1 VGYLPAYGLLYSRYD
16 GIKHGL
22 KTKYPTGKSMVASE
36 QLAQYLVSGITIG
49 SIYALIA
56 LGFTIIYN
64 TTGIINFA
72 QGEFVMLGGM
82 FMVGCTAVLQ
92 VPVFP
97 ACLLSV
103 AGVVAVGLIIERLAI
118 RPARTASVVTLII
131 ITIGVSI
138 IIKSLTALVTKD
150 SFTYPPFPGPEH
162 ITVCG
167 ASMPGQSLWILGAAC
182 CIMLLLSLFFHFT
195 LRGKAMRAC
204 AINRE
209 AAYIVGIDVEKMSF
223 LSFGLSALIGAVAGI
238 MVTPTT
244 QIAWYRGMDLG
255 LKGFCAVIL
264 GGLGSSPGAVI
275 GGLVLGLLETF
286 ASFFFSGYK
295 DAIAFSLF
303 LLVLFIR
310 PRGITGRG
318 R

>member
-1 VGYLPAYGLLYSRYD
+1 MTFSD
-16 GIKHGL
+16 
-22 KTKYPTGKSMVASE
+22 
-36 QLAQYLVSGITIG
+36 QLIQYLLSGITIG

-82 FMVGCTAVLQ
+82 FMTGCTATLHL
-92 VPVFP
+92 P
-97 ACLLSV
+97 APLGTAVST
-103 AGVVAVGLIIERLAI
+103 AGVVIVGLLIERLAI
-118 RPARTASVVTLII
+118 RPARRSSVVTLII

-138 IIKSLTALVTKD
+138 VIKALTAFVTKD

-162 ITVCG
+162 VRVLG
-167 ASMPGQSLWILGAAC
+167 ASMPGQSLWIIGTAC
-182 CIMLLLSLFFHFT
+182 FVMLLLSLFFHFT
-195 LRGKAMRAC
+195 IRGKAMRAC

-209 AAYIVGIDVEKMSF
+209 AAFIVGIDVEKMSF

-238 MVTPTT
+238 IVTPTT
-244 QIAWYRGMDLG
+244 QMAWHRGMDLG
-255 LKGFCAVIL
+255 LKGFCAVIM
-264 GGLGSSPGAVI
+264 GGLGSSPGAVL
-275 GGLVLGLLETF
+275 GGLILGLLETF
-286 ASFFFSGYK
+286 GSFFLSGYK
-295 DAIAFSLF
+295 DAIAFALF

>member
-1 VGYLPAYGLLYSRYD
+1 MVFSDQIMQYALSGL
-16 GIKHGL
+16 
-22 KTKYPTGKSMVASE
+22 
-36 QLAQYLVSGITIG
+36 TIG

-72 QGEFVMLGGM
+72 QGEFIMLGGM
-82 FMVGCTAVLQ
+82 FMAACTNLFHMPVPAGIAVT
-92 VPVFP
+92 VIM
-97 ACLLSV
+97 
-103 AGVVAVGLIIERLAI
+103 VVAVGLLIERLAI
-118 RPARTASVVTLII
+118 RPARNCSIVTLII

-138 IIKSLTALVTKD
+138 TIKACTAFFTKD
-150 SFTYPPFPGPEH
+150 SFTYPAFPGPE
-162 ITVCG
+162 TVKIIN
-167 ASMPGQSLWILGAAC
+167 ASLSGQGLWIIGTAC
-182 CIMLLLSLFFHFT
+182 LIMILLSLFFHFT
-195 LRGKAMRAC
+195 IRGKAMRAC

-244 QIAWYRGMDLG
+244 QMAWYRGTDLG

-264 GGLGSSPGAVI
+264 GGLGSSPGAVV
-275 GGLVLGLLETF
+275 GGLLLGLFETF
-286 ASFFFSGYK
+286 GNYLFSGYK
-295 DAIAFSLF
+295 DAIAFSIF
-303 LLVLFIR
+303 LIVIYIL

>member
-1 VGYLPAYGLLYSRYD
+1 MLVTDQLL
-16 GIKHGL
+16 
-22 KTKYPTGKSMVASE
+22 
-36 QLAQYLVSGITIG
+36 QYLLSGLTIG

-82 FMVGCTAVLQ
+82 FMVACSNLLHLPLPVGMAVSMAL
-92 VPVFP
+92 VI
-97 ACLLSV
+97 
-103 AGVVAVGLIIERLAI
+103 AVGLLIERLAI
-118 RPARTASVVTLII
+118 RPAHTSSIVTLII
-131 ITIGVSI
+131 ITIGISI
-138 IIKSLTALVTKD
+138 ILKALTAFFTKD
-150 SFTYPPFPGPEH
+150 SFTYPPFPGPET
-162 ITVCG
+162 IRIMN
-167 ASMPGQSLWILGAAC
+167 ASLPGQSLWIIGAAC
-182 CIMLLLSLFFHFT
+182 LIMLLLSVFFHFT
-195 LRGKAMRAC
+195 IRGKAMRAC
-204 AINRE
+204 SINRE

-244 QIAWYRGMDLG
+244 QMAWYRGMDLG

-264 GGLGSSPGAVI
+264 GGLGSSPGAVV
-275 GGLVLGLLETF
+275 GGLLLGLLETF
-286 ASFFFSGYK
+286 GNYFFSGYK
-295 DAIAFSLF
+295 DAIAFSIF
-303 LLVLFIR
+303 LIVIILR